1 MSGIALIIPG
11 ADFSGSPL
19 GTVTPKKTSAEIVDE
34 YLANVGASVENRGK
48 LITLYSTLSELG
60 VIDMIDLFPMLG
72 TSVSDRIVGLKP
84 QGDEYSFSSLVVG
97 NNASVLE
104 NNGIHF
110 SDSESIVTEY
120 GEKKIS
126 VSDTFYVFARMNAL
140 RVGAGDLIT
149 FAIGDDKSGAGGL
162 IELRYASAT
171 NQVKFSFDRGEIAVD
186 MPSYDVGT
194 MHNIIGTYNYNQGFY
209 TVCDGELIGTV
220 QTLSSD
226 YPIWLKNRIGAESI
240 SKSHFFNGDVT
251 FFALGQIPNDKVSAV
266 NTAIS
271 EYLS

>member
-19 GTVTPKKTSAEIVDE
+19 GTVTPKKTSAEIVGE
-34 YLANVGASVENRGK
+34 YLANVGASSENMGK
-48 LITLYSTLSELG
+48 LVTLYSTLSELG

-97 NNASVLE
+97 NNASVLG

-126 VSDTFYVFARMNAL
+126 VSDTLYVFARMSAL
-140 RVGAGDLIT
+140 RAGSGDLTT
-149 FAIGDDKSGAGGL
+149 FVVGENKTGGL
-162 IELRYASAT
+162 IELRYSPAVDK
-171 NQVKFSFDRGEIAVD
+171 VKFGFDRGSFNVDQAV
-186 MPSYDVGT
+186 YDVGT
-194 MHNIIGTYNYNQGFY
+194 MHNIVGTYNFSQGFK
-209 TVCDGELIGTV
+209 TVCDGELIGTA

-226 YPIWLKNRIGAESI
+226 YPIWLKNRIGAEST
-240 SKSHFFNGDVT
+240 SKSHYFNGDVT

-266 NTAIS
+266 NAAIAA
-271 EYLS
+271 YLS